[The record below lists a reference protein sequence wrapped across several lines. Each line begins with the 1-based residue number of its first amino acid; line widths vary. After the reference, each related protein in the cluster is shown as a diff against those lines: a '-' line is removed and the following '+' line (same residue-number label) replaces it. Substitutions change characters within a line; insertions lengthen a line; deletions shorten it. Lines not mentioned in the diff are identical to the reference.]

1 MKQLVLPGVYPGP
14 ARITLGPSDS
24 RYLLRVLRMGA
35 GDELPAVDAAGGRY
49 SLRIL
54 RAERGAC
61 EVSVQPLA
69 AGGHLDGSTAAGAP
83 GTAAPAGTPVPS
95 AASTAA
101 RITLLQ
107 CLPKGRKLD
116 LIVRQATE
124 AGVARIIPLVS
135 AHTIVRVGE
144 DDRRTDRLRRI
155 AREAVQQ
162 SGAPRLP
169 VIEEPRALATLPGE
183 DWGTALLFHEQDVA
197 DHPLHRALAGRPS
210 AVSVLIGPE
219 GGLDGKEVALLTAAG
234 FLLVHLD
241 TGVLRVETAATFAL
255 GAVMTILQERNE
267 WKPVS
272 G

>member
-1 MKQLVLPGVYPGP
+1 
-14 ARITLGPSDS
+14 
-24 RYLLRVLRMGA
+24 
-35 GDELPAVDAAGGRY
+35 
-49 SLRIL
+49 
-54 RAERGAC
+54 
-61 EVSVQPLA
+61 
-69 AGGHLDGSTAAGAP
+69 
-83 GTAAPAGTPVPS
+83 
-95 AASTAA
+95 
-101 RITLLQ
+101 
-107 CLPKGRKLD
+107 LPKGRKLD

-135 AHTIVRVGE
+135 AHTIVRVGA
-144 DDRRTDRLRRI
+144 DDGRTARLRRI

-169 VIEEPRALATLPGE
+169 IIEEPRELASLPGG

-197 DHPLHRALAGRPS
+197 GHPLHSVLAGRPP

-219 GGLDGKEVALLTAAG
+219 GGLDAKEVALLTDAG

-267 WKPVS
+267 WKPAS